1 MTELQRKYEA
11 LKEILKGYKKTAVA
25 FSGGLD
31 STFLLKAAVDI
42 PDSDVL
48 AVTVNSPFNPGREL
62 AAAVEFTVDNKINHK
77 VVDFNPFEV
86 EALRNNPINR
96 CYICKKAIFENL
108 INLAGDRVII
118 EGSNADDD
126 NDFRPGKAA
135 LEELKIKS
143 PLKEAGLTKA
153 EISILSKELNLPT
166 WKKPPL
172 ACLATRFPY
181 DNPFTQE
188 DLKRVEQAEQF
199 LMESGF
205 NQVRLRDH
213 GNIARI
219 EIPEADFSRLLEKE
233 TKDKINA
240 YLKNLGYNFI
250 TLDIMGYR
258 TGSMI
263 VNK

>member
-1 MTELQRKYEA
+1 MTELRQKYEA
-11 LKEILKGYKKTAVA
+11 LKEILKSYKKTAVA

-31 STFLLKAAVDI
+31 STFLLKAACDI
-42 PDSDVL
+42 PGSDVL
-48 AVTVNSPFNPGREL
+48 AVTVNSPFNPCKEL
-62 AAAVEFTVDNKINHK
+62 ASAVEFTVDNKINHK
-77 VVDFNPFEV
+77 VVDFDPFEI
-86 EALRNNPINR
+86 EELRNNPINR
-96 CYICKKAIFENL
+96 CYICKKAIFQNL
-108 INLAGDRVII
+108 VEIAQDRVII

-126 NDFRPGKAA
+126 KDFRPGKAA

-153 EISILSKELNLPT
+153 EISLLSKELDLPT

-181 DNPFTQE
+181 DNPLTRE
-188 DLKRVEQAEQF
+188 DLQRVEKAEQF

-219 EIPEADFSRLLEKE
+219 EIPESDFHRLLEKN
-233 TKDKINA
+233 TRDKINS
-240 YLKNLGYNFI
+240 YLKDLGYNFI
-250 TLDIMGYR
+250 TLDLMGYR

-263 VNK
+263 VKK